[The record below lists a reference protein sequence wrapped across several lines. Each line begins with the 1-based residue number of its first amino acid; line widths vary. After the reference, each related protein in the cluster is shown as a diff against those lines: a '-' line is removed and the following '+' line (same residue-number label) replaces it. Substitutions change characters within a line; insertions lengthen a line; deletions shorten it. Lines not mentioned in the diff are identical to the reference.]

1 MMNESLT
8 RYIPIA
14 DAIAQLFHPHVEVVI
29 HDIEGDSIAY
39 IANPYS
45 DRKKGDASLLGPF
58 ERDAQGFPFGADVE
72 GPYENAGNRGQR
84 IRSISAALKDNGGR
98 VVGIMCTNVDFSKM
112 EASLEIIENFL
123 RPANLEA
130 PPKVLFQNDW
140 KDNIKL
146 EIRTFLKDND
156 IRFDQIDAALRKKLI
171 KRLEGKRLF
180 YARKSVEQ
188 LATILG
194 ISRATVYK
202 DLKII
207 RRSNRG
213 GIQVVG

>member
-8 RYIPIA
+8 RYVPIA
-14 DAIAQLFHPHVEVVI
+14 EAIAQLFHPHVEVVL
-29 HDIEGDSIAY
+29 HDIERDSIAY

-45 DRKKGDASLLGPF
+45 DRTSGDASLLGPF
-58 ERDAQGFPFGADVE
+58 ESDSQGFPFGADVE

-84 IRSISAALKDNGGR
+84 IRSISAALKDSDGK

-112 EASLEIIENFL
+112 EASLEILETFL
-123 RPANLEA
+123 RPVNLEA
-130 PPKVLFQNDW
+130 PPRVLFQNDW

-146 EIRTFLKDND
+146 EIRTFLIDHD
-156 IRFDQIDAALRKKLI
+156 INFDQIDAPHRKKLI
-171 KRLEGKRLF
+171 KRLEEKRLF

-194 ISRATVYK
+194 VSRATVYK

-207 RRSNRG
+207 RRSNKG
-213 GIQVVG
+213 GIQVMG